1 MALERRTQLL
11 LAVLGVLLAS
21 AIVFRAWPRTAATGS
36 SASNG
41 RGQGRTTTGSESVT
55 APDVHLGALQADRP
69 KPDGVDRDLF
79 RFQAKPA
86 TPADISPP
94 RPPQPMPGRAGP
106 PPPPVVPP
114 IALKF
119 VAVVGQGGQKI
130 ASLTDGRGVWLG
142 REGDIILGR
151 YKIWHIGEESVD
163 VSYID
168 GTGRTTIRLNGQ

>member
-1 MALERRTQLL
+1 MALDRRTQLL

-21 AIVFRAWPRTAATGS
+21 ALVFRAWPRTAATVS

-41 RGQGRTTTGSESVT
+41 RGQGRATTGSESVT

-79 RFQAKPA
+79 RFQPKA
-86 TPADISPP
+86 TPAGNSPP
-94 RPPQPMPGRAGP
+94 RPAQTTPDRAGP
-106 PPPPVVPP
+106 PLPPAVPP

-119 VAVVGQGGQKI
+119 VAVVGQRGQKI